1 MEIVNLDKLQD
12 HKRIVLTGRYNP
24 VMTVANELI
33 DDFFAN
39 FWTAPH
45 SIDYFEDYPS
55 KINSM
60 FDRFPADKTGIIYTN
75 SLEFLDVMLES
86 KHDFILGTVRMD
98 PNGQLRIRVKTKEEA
113 LYNRETFN
121 MELRI

>member
-1 MEIVNLDKLQD
+1 MEIVNLDKLQG

-39 FWTAPH
+39 FWTTPH

-55 KINSM
+55 KINNM

-75 SLEFLDVMLES
+75 SLEFLDVMLKS
-86 KHDFILGTVRMD
+86 KHDFILGTVRED

-113 LYNRETFN
+113 LYMRQAYDA
-121 MELRI
+121 ELRI